1 MSKAKIYADGSR
13 YEGEWKNMKKHGK
26 GMYQYANGDKYI
38 GDWIDDRRTGQ
49 GVFTWINGNRY
60 EKKYS
65 EIAFH
70 DPL

>member
-1 MSKAKIYADGSR
+1 
-13 YEGEWKNMKKHGK
+13 MKKHGK